1 MMFKSKL
8 TQLHRQLKGS
18 RDEDCPHCFSVWLAQ
33 RPAAVRFRV
42 SDRDH
47 RRRSGPSSR
56 VASLA
61 ARERPSTWRPRPT
74 GDVACIAG
82 RKSSPKAVLNGGR

>member
-33 RPAAVRFRV
+33 RLAAVRSRLE
-42 SDRDH
+42 SLELDRQE
-47 RRRSGPSSR
+47 
-56 VASLA
+56 AS
-61 ARERPSTWRPRPT
+61 ER
-74 GDVACIAG
+74 C
-82 RKSSPKAVLNGGR
+82 